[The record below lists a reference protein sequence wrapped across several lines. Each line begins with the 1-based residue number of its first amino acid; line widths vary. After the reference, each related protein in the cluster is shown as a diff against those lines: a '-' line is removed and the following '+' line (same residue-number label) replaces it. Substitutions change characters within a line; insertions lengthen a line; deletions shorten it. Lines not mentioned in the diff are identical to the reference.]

1 MARRGPSSV
10 TPVARRAAAGSA
22 CDHTEGPHGGLPV
35 TGLANSTIVGFV
47 DMSPLHPKGTVAQSI
62 NNVFWPLFWVSVVI
76 TAGVSAVILYSAF
89 RFRRKSDDEEPVQTH
104 GNNKLEIGWT
114 VIPFVILVSLFGLTA
129 ANMSV
134 IAQAPPTSM
143 TIKVTG
149 FQFYWQFDY
158 GVTKANG
165 KELTTIKD
173 FYVPTGTSI
182 TLEIQS
188 HDVNHSLFVP
198 NIFGQMNAIPGQV
211 NHTWMEVD
219 SPGDYT
225 GQCTELCGT
234 GHWTMDLV
242 IHAMSPNDYQAWLA
256 KQQSGGQ

>member
-1 MARRGPSSV
+1 M
-10 TPVARRAAAGSA
+10 
-22 CDHTEGPHGGLPV
+22 
-35 TGLANSTIVGFV
+35 TGLANTNVAAGFV
-47 DMSPLHPKGTVAQSI
+47 DMSPLHPQGPVAQHI
-62 NNVFWPLFWVSVVI
+62 NDVFWPLFWVSVVI
-76 TAGVSAVILYSAF
+76 TAGVSGAILYSAF

-134 IAQAPPTSM
+134 IAKTPPTAM

-173 FYVPTGTSI
+173 FYVPTGTPI
-182 TLEIQS
+182 ALEVRS
-188 HDVNHSLFVP
+188 HDVNHSLFLP
-198 NIFGQMNAIPGQV
+198 NINGQMNAIPGQV
-211 NHTWMEVD
+211 NHTWMQID
-219 SPGDYT
+219 NPGDYT

-234 GHWTMDLV
+234 GHWTMDLT
-242 IHAMSPNDYQAWLA
+242 IHAMSPSDYQAWLS
-256 KQQSGGQ
+256 KQQSGGS